1 MEIFLKKFKIFNFD
15 EVMLLGPSL
24 KILSVSLH
32 QIFYHQFWL
41 ANCGP
46 FTLSTFFRNRLHWL
60 SVSILSGR
68 WNSLGRAT
76 ASSQ

>member
-32 QIFYHQFWL
+32 
-41 ANCGP
+41 
-46 FTLSTFFRNRLHWL
+46 
-60 SVSILSGR
+60 
-68 WNSLGRAT
+68 
-76 ASSQ
+76 